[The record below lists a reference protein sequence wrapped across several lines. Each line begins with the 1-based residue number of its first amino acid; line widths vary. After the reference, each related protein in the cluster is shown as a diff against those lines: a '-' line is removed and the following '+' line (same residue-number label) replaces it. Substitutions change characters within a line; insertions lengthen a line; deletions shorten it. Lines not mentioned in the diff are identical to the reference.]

1 MRRSDEAQ
9 IRNSQARALRVLTVV
24 GARPQFIKAAVV
36 SDALRESGIAEYLV
50 HTGQHYSDNMS
61 RVFFE
66 ELRIRPPDVDLGIRA
81 DTHAAQTGG
90 MLIGLEAIMLRE
102 RPDRVLVYGDT
113 NSTLAG
119 ALAAAKLRI
128 AVDHVEAGL
137 RSFNRAMPEEINRVM
152 TDHLADLLFAPSAA
166 AVDNLAREGIEAA
179 RVHRVGDVMYDS
191 VLCHA
196 KTARE
201 RSRIVAD
208 LGLAGGSFAVV
219 TLHRAEN
226 TDDAARLG
234 MLVAGLEELAA
245 DLPVVIP
252 AHPRL
257 AKMMEAQGLAFRRV
271 RRIDPLGYLD
281 MIALVAQA
289 RVVLTDSGGLQK
301 EAAFLDVPCLT
312 LREETE
318 WVELVELGWNSIV
331 PPGPHMR
338 LREAVDDACTKTRAP
353 LAAAFGNGAAGR
365 AIAAVIA
372 GYDAGR
378 S

>member
-1 MRRSDEAQ
+1 M
-9 IRNSQARALRVLTVV
+9 RVLTVV

-36 SDALRESGIAEYLV
+36 SDALRENGVSECLV
-50 HTGQHYSDNMS
+50 HTGQHYSENMS

-66 ELRIRPPDVDLGIRA
+66 ELRIRSPDIDLGVRA
-81 DTHAAQTGG
+81 DTHAGQTGQ
-90 MLIGLEAIMLRE
+90 MLIALEPIMMRE

-128 AVDHVEAGL
+128 PVDHVEAGL
-137 RSFNRAMPEEINRVM
+137 RSFNRAMPEELNRVV

-166 AVDNLAREGIEAA
+166 AVDNLAREGIEGA

-191 VLCHA
+191 VLRHA
-196 KTARE
+196 ETALE

-208 LGLAGGSFAVV
+208 LCLAKGAFAVATV
-219 TLHRAEN
+219 HRAEN
-226 TDDAARLG
+226 TDDAVRLG
-234 MLVAGLEELAA
+234 ALIAELESLAA

-271 RRIDPLGYLD
+271 RAIDPLGYLD
-281 MIALVAQA
+281 MIALTAQA

-301 EAAFLDVPCLT
+301 EAAFLGVPCLT

-331 PPGPHMR
+331 APGPDMN
-338 LREAVDDACTKTRAP
+338 LRKAVENACARTRAP
-353 LAAAFGNGAAGR
+353 LAEAFGSGEAGR
-365 AIAAVIA
+365 AIAAVIG
-372 GYDAGR
+372 GYDAAR